1 MLLNFFKKSAKDVNG
16 FNSEGFEGFFLA
28 EKNGVMKIK
37 LSEIVLQICSKSLSL
52 IKGGLK

>member
-1 MLLNFFKKSAKDVNG
+1 MVLTLKALKV
-16 FNSEGFEGFFLA
+16 FFLA

>member
-1 MLLNFFKKSAKDVNG
+1 MLNFFKKSAKDVNG